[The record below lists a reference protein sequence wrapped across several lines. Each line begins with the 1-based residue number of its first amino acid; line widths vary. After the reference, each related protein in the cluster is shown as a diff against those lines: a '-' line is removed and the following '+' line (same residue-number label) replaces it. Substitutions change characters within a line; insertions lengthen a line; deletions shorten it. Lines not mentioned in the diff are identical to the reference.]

1 VIPARDAMGSE
12 LRPDVLVVGAGPA
25 GSMTAKWAAKRGA
38 TVLMIEKRQEVGSP
52 VRCGEGMSK
61 EWLHEVGITPGRWI
75 NVEVEG
81 ARIYSPSEKV
91 FEINEKHA
99 GNEVG
104 YVVERDGFDKQL
116 AIDAANAGVE
126 VRLKTA
132 AVGLL
137 REGSRVVGAKV
148 KQFGEVSEIRAPI
161 TVAADGF
168 ESQVGRWAGI
178 PTNLALRDMDTC
190 LQYRMTNVDSDVRYC
205 DFYLGK
211 VAPGGYVWVF
221 PKGEGLANVGIG
233 VQVSQVKNLAD
244 ARTYLDRWIDK
255 HPGYAKGKKI
265 DIVGGGVSI
274 SPPLKQTVGDG
285 IMLVGDAARMI
296 DPLTGGGIANGCIAG
311 KICGEVA
318 AEAAATGDVSKAFLQ
333 KYEKGWRARLEEKL
347 YRNWLAKEKLVT
359 LSDETFDKIVDAL
372 AGVRLEKL
380 NVHNILKAVQAKYP
394 EVTKEFAAFL

>member
-1 VIPARDAMGSE
+1 MKT
-12 LRPDVLVVGAGPA
+12 DVLVIGAGPA
-25 GSMTAKWAAKRGA
+25 GSMTAKWASKSGA
-38 TVLMIEKRQEVGSP
+38 RVLMIEKRQEIGSP

-61 EWLHEVGITPGRWI
+61 DWLADVGITPGRWI

-81 ARIYSPSEKV
+81 ARIFSPSEKV
-91 FEINEKHA
+91 FEINEKQA

-104 YVVERDGFDKQL
+104 YVVERTGFDKQL

-126 VRLKTA
+126 VKLKTA

-137 REGSRVVGAKV
+137 KEHGRVVGAKV
-148 KQFGEVSEIRAPI
+148 KEFGQTYEVRAPV
-161 TVAADGF
+161 TVGADGF

-178 PTNLALRDMDTC
+178 PTNIATRDMDTC
-190 LQYRMTNVDSDVRYC
+190 LQYRMTAVDCDVRYC

-211 VAPGGYVWVF
+211 VAPGGYVWIF

-233 VQVSQVKNLAD
+233 VQVSQVTNPAD
-244 ARTYLDRWIDK
+244 ARTYLDRWIDH

-265 DIVGGGVSI
+265 DMVGGGVSI
-274 SPPLKQTVGDG
+274 SPPLKQTVADG

-311 KICGEVA
+311 KICGTVA
-318 AEAAATGDVSKAFLQ
+318 AEGVHSGDVSKEFFQ

-347 YRNWLAKEKLVT
+347 YRNWLAKEKLVS

-372 AGVRLEKL
+372 AGVKLQKL
-380 NVHNILKAVQAKYP
+380 NVHNILKAVRDKYP
-394 EVTKEFAAFL
+394 EVTKEFEAFL